1 LLPADYKEQRMVYHF
16 TFEVIDWWSG
26 KNNGLPIFLKRIGWS
41 GKRNYGCQCTW
52 KALNSK

>member
-41 GKRNYGCQCTW
+41 GKRNNGCQCTW